1 MTGLEIYT
9 HVNETVGIIIW
20 PCLILVF
27 VLIFKSTL
35 RKLIER
41 AAGVEGKIGD
51 FSFKLSLEKMMQDK
65 VKEAVEL
72 EKQGK
77 TEEVQKLISST
88 SELATRLYGLSNSDV
103 DELLLMASGGESKR
117 KWGKP
122 HLVRAGLV
130 ELKGNKLTPQGKV
143 FVNKYLG
150 K

>member
-1 MTGLEIYT
+1 M
-9 HVNETVGIIIW
+9 
-20 PCLILVF
+20 
-27 VLIFKSTL
+27 IFKSTL

-41 AAGVEGKIGD
+41 AAGIEGKIGE

-77 TEEVQKLISST
+77 TEEVKKLISST
-88 SELATRLYGLSNSDV
+88 SELATKLYGLSNSDV
-103 DELLLMASGGESKR
+103 DELLLMASSGESKR
-117 KWGKP
+117 MWGKP

-150 K
+150 N

>member
-9 HVNETVGIIIW
+9 HVNETVRIIIW
-20 PCLILVF
+20 PCLIFVF
-27 VLIFKSTL
+27 ALIFKSTL

-88 SELATRLYGLSNSDV
+88 SELATKLYGLSNSDV
-103 DELLLMASGGESKR
+103 DELLLMASSGESKR